1 MLFTR
6 SRTRLAGG
14 DGIADGMSLLANWLS
29 MYPDTIHPQLEV
41 DTDPDA
47 ALAIRA
53 NAIQALTDSD
63 GLLSDLREIP
73 LAKSTATRLQ
83 MRDVERA
90 FARATSG

>member
-1 MLFTR
+1 
-6 SRTRLAGG
+6 
-14 DGIADGMSLLANWLS
+14 